1 MKKNVLLI
9 LIVIVFVA
17 FSCKDKDNNN
27 LTLNGS
33 VEGIQSGTVYLQKFS
48 NKTFFVIDSAEIR
61 DGKFHFSKDVE
72 LPEIYG
78 LTLDTLKNSF
88 LVFFDENPATVVLD
102 SSRYYRDTKIEG
114 SKLHDLFAEYKAQR
128 HVKIDSFIRQH
139 PASLV
144 SAYALYRDFSYRL
157 SPEEI
162 RSNIQLLDPSLWQTP
177 YVQTLEELVGTL
189 EVVAIGKQAPDFIVS
204 NTEGNAVRFS
214 DYLGGEYVLLDFWAS
229 WCGPCRRANP
239 GKVAAYNKYKDKG
252 FSVFSVSLDKS
263 KDKWLEGIEKD
274 NLTWT
279 HTSDLLHWDSEP
291 AKLYGV
297 RAIPANF
304 LIDKN
309 GIIVA
314 KNLKGED
321 LDKTLEDLLAN
332 KKN

>member
-1 MKKNVLLI
+1 MKKNLLLI
-9 LIVIVFVA
+9 AIVFVA
-17 FSCKDKDNNN
+17 LSCKDKNN

-33 VEGIQSGTVYLQKFS
+33 VEGVQSGTIYLQKFS
-48 NKTFFVIDSAEIR
+48 NKTFFVIDSAEIT
-61 DGKFHFSKDVE
+61 DGKFYFSKDVE

-88 LVFFDENPATVVLD
+88 LVFLDENPATIVLD
-102 SSRYYRDTKIEG
+102 SSRYYRNTKIEG
-114 SKLHDLFAEYKAQR
+114 SKLHDLFVEYKGQR

-162 RSNIQLLDPSLWQTP
+162 KSNIQLLDSSLWKTP
-177 YVQTLEELVGTL
+177 YVEVLEELAATL
-189 EVVAIGKQAPDFIVS
+189 EVVAVGKQAPDFTV
-204 NTEGNAVRFS
+204 NDAEGNPVRFS
-214 DYLGGEYVLLDFWAS
+214 EYIGKEYVLLDFWAS
-229 WCGPCRRANP
+229 WCGPCRRENP
-239 GKVAAYNKYKDKG
+239 NIVRAYNKYKDKG
-252 FSVFSVSLDKS
+252 FDIFAVSLDKNR
-263 KDKWLEGIEKD
+263 DRWLDAIEKD
-274 NLTWT
+274 SLTWT
-279 HTSDLLHWDSEP
+279 HASDLLHWDSEP

-314 KNLKGED
+314 KNLKGEN
-321 LDKTLEDLLAN
+321 LDKTLDDLLTN
-332 KKN
+332 KQ

>member
-1 MKKNVLLI
+1 MKKYLL
-9 LIVIVFVA
+9 LIVIAFVA
-17 FSCKDKDNNN
+17 FSCKQQSSNN
-27 LTLNGS
+27 LILNGS
-33 VEGIQSGTVYLQKFS
+33 VEGVQSGTVYLQKFR
-48 NKTFFVIDSAEIR
+48 NKAFFVIDSAEIT
-61 DGKFHFSKDVE
+61 DGKFRFSKDIE

-88 LVFFDENPATVVLD
+88 LVFFDESPVTIHLD
-102 SSRYYRDTKIEG
+102 SSRYYRNTKVEG
-114 SKLHDLFAEYKAQR
+114 SKLHDLFVEYKAQR

-162 RSNIQLLDPSLWQTP
+162 RSNIELLDPSLWKTP
-177 YVQTLEELVGTL
+177 YVQTLEELISTL
-189 EVVAIGKQAPDFIVS
+189 EVVAIGKQAPDFTV
-204 NTEGNAVRFS
+204 NDTEGNAVKLS
-214 DYLGGEYVLLDFWAS
+214 DYLGEEYVLLDFWAS

-239 GKVAAYNKYKDKG
+239 GKVAAYGKYKDKG
-252 FSVFSVSLDKS
+252 FGVFSVSLDKS
-263 KDKWLEGIEKD
+263 RERWLEAIEKD

-314 KNLKGED
+314 RNLKGED
-321 LDKTLEDLLAN
+321 LDKTLDDLLAN

>member
-1 MKKNVLLI
+1 MKKNLLLI
-9 LIVIVFVA
+9 AIVFVA
-17 FSCKDKDNNN
+17 LSCKDKNNF
-27 LTLNGS
+27 TLNGS
-33 VEGIQSGTVYLQKFS
+33 VEGVQSGKVYLQKFS
-48 NKTFFVIDSAEIR
+48 NKTFFVIDSAEITN
-61 DGKFHFSKDVE
+61 GKFHFSKDIP

-78 LTLDTLKNSF
+78 LTLDTLKNSY
-88 LVFFDENPATVVLD
+88 LVFFDENPVTVVLD
-102 SSRYYRDTKIEG
+102 SSRYYRNTKVEG
-114 SKLHDLFAEYKAQR
+114 SKLQDLFVEYKAQR
-128 HVKIDSFIRQH
+128 HVQIDSFIRQH

-162 RSNIQLLDPSLWQTP
+162 KSNIQLLDPSLWQTP

-189 EVVAIGKQAPDFIVS
+189 EVVAIGKHAPDFTVS

-214 DYLGGEYVLLDFWAS
+214 DYLGEEYVLLDFWAS

-239 GKVAAYNKYKDKG
+239 GKVAAYSKYKDKG

-314 KNLKGED
+314 KNLKGDD
-321 LDKTLEDLLAN
+321 LDKTLDDLLA
-332 KKN
+332 KIES

>member
-1 MKKNVLLI
+1 MKKYLL
-9 LIVIVFVA
+9 LIVIAFVA
-17 FSCKDKDNNN
+17 FSCKQQSSNN
-27 LTLNGS
+27 LILNGS
-33 VEGIQSGTVYLQKFS
+33 VEGVQSGTVYLQKFS
-48 NKTFFVIDSAEIR
+48 NKTFFVIDSAEIA
-61 DGKFHFSKDVE
+61 DGKFRFSKNIP

-88 LVFFDENPATVVLD
+88 LVFFDENPVTLHLD
-102 SSRYYRDTKIEG
+102 SSRYYRNTKVEG
-114 SKLHDLFAEYKAQR
+114 SELHDLFVEYKAQR

-162 RSNIQLLDPSLWQTP
+162 RSNIELLDPSLWKTP
-177 YVQTLEELVGTL
+177 YVQTLEELISTL
-189 EVVAIGKQAPDFIVS
+189 EVVAIGKQAPDFTV
-204 NTEGNAVRFS
+204 NDTEGNAVKLS
-214 DYLGGEYVLLDFWAS
+214 DYLGEEYVLLDFWAS

-239 GKVAAYNKYKDKG
+239 GKVAAYAKYKDKG
-252 FSVFSVSLDKS
+252 LDVFSVSLDKS
-263 KDKWLEGIEKD
+263 RERWLEAIEKD

-309 GIIVA
+309 GTIVA

-321 LDKTLEDLLAN
+321 LDKTLDDLLA
-332 KKN
+332 KIKS

>member
-1 MKKNVLLI
+1 MKKYLL
-9 LIVIVFVA
+9 LIVIAFVA
-17 FSCKDKDNNN
+17 FSCKQQNSNN
-27 LTLNGS
+27 LILNGS
-33 VEGIQSGTVYLQKFS
+33 VEGVQSGTVYLQKFS
-48 NKTFFVIDSAEIR
+48 NKTFFVIDSAEIA
-61 DGKFHFSKDVE
+61 DGKFHLSKDIP

-88 LVFFDENPATVVLD
+88 LVFFDENPVTLHLD
-102 SSRYYRDTKIEG
+102 SSRYYRNTKVEG
-114 SKLHDLFAEYKAQR
+114 SELHDLFVEYKAQR

-162 RSNIQLLDPSLWQTP
+162 RSNIELLDPSLWKTP
-177 YVQTLEELVGTL
+177 YVQTLEELISTL
-189 EVVAIGKQAPDFIVS
+189 EVVAIGKQAPDFTV
-204 NTEGNAVRFS
+204 NDTEGNAVKLS
-214 DYLGGEYVLLDFWAS
+214 DYLGEEYVLLDFWAS

-239 GKVAAYNKYKDKG
+239 GKVAAYAKYKDKG
-252 FSVFSVSLDKS
+252 LDVFSVSLDKS
-263 KDKWLEGIEKD
+263 RERWLEAIEKD

-309 GIIVA
+309 GTIVA

-321 LDKTLEDLLAN
+321 LDKTLDDLLTVDN
-332 KKN
+332 